1 MTDESTRIEVIGV
14 DHIYLTVSDMAR
26 SEAFYDTV
34 FRLLDFRK
42 GDRDI
47 AGAPHRHYFNRIT
60 QVTIRPARDGHGAHD
75 PYSPGLH
82 HLCLQVASNADV
94 DRLAAALQRAGIA
107 TSPAAF
113 RREYADDYYATF
125 FNDPDGLR
133 FEVVARRSGR
143 NLIAERWNEL
153 TEFLNPVQKLT
164 ARKPSK

>member
-1 MTDESTRIEVIGV
+1 MSDEAARIEVIGV

-60 QVTIRPARDGHGAHD
+60 QVTIRPARAGHAAHD
-75 PYSPGLH
+75 CYSPGLH
-82 HLCLQVASNADV
+82 HLCLQVASNTDV
-94 DRLAAALQRAGIA
+94 DRLAAALQRAGIE
-107 TSPAAF
+107 TSAPSF
-113 RREYADDYYATF
+113 HKEYADDYYATF
-125 FNDPDGLR
+125 FSDPDGLR

-143 NLIAERWNEL
+143 NLVVARWNEL
-153 TEFLNPVQKLT
+153 TEFLNPVQRLT
-164 ARKPSK
+164 PPKTSK